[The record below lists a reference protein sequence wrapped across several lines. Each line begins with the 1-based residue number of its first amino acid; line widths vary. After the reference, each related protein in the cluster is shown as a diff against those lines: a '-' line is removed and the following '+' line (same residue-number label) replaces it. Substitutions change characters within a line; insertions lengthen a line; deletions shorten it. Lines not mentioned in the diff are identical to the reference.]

1 MGTIEVNKLVE
12 ALLREL
18 EAVASN
24 DERDAH
30 DPTWLR
36 GYVAG
41 VAAAAST
48 AMSLRADLSCTLLS
62 DRESGGS

>member
-1 MGTIEVNKLVE
+1 MGTVDVDKLVE

-30 DPTWLR
+30 DPT
-36 GYVAG
+36 
-41 VAAAAST
+41 
-48 AMSLRADLSCTLLS
+48 
-62 DRESGGS
+62 

>member
-48 AMSLRADLSCTLLS
+48 AMSLRADLPAEGKAE
-62 DRESGGS
+62 D

>member
-1 MGTIEVNKLVE
+1 MGTVDVNKLVE

-30 DPTWLR
+30 DLQNNAILPMR
-36 GYVAG
+36 HN
-41 VAAAAST
+41 
-48 AMSLRADLSCTLLS
+48 
-62 DRESGGS
+62 

>member
-1 MGTIEVNKLVE
+1 MGTVDVDKLVE

-48 AMSLRADLSCTLLS
+48 AMSLRVDLPAEGKAD
-62 DRESGGS
+62 G